1 MSKIYL
7 GIGLAL
13 VLAIPAA
20 ASAATVPVTSLTG
33 DFAASNSTVTLT
45 ADGVHFGTYAD
56 GGAVGGSLTYHG
68 LDGQP
73 LSALSDFSYTFSY
86 RQAGATTGAAPY
98 ARVFIDADPTAD
110 SPSTGDPGLD
120 AFLNYNDGIPNND
133 IDHDIV
139 LDPSMTGAT
148 PAPGGTCPAV
158 EPAQATDLTFTMAT
172 HLVRFDDDPG
182 ATCATSVMTFAD
194 AKAAAGAGATI
205 SSMLVSHGNST
216 GADVSALMPRITV
229 NGTTFEFGAPQSGPA
244 GPAGPAGGTVTIVQ
258 QPTQLT
264 QTTVAS
270 SRLVGNTL
278 RVLHAPKRK
287 GERLVSVRAWLLTP
301 TGTKRLPVDG
311 RAIKVDLR
319 PKPVGN
325 YNVILKSK
333 YRRKDGTVHTV
344 RTTRNLSVTVA

>member
-20 ASAATVPVTSLTG
+20 ASAATVPVTSLSG
-33 DFAASNSTVTLT
+33 DFAATNSTVTLT
-45 ADGVHFGTYAD
+45 TDGVHFGTYGDAT
-56 GGAVGGSLTYHG
+56 AIGGSLFYNGFNGRPLGDLTELNYVFTYRAGSETG
-68 LDGQP
+68 LD
-73 LSALSDFSYTFSY
+73 T
-86 RQAGATTGAAPY
+86 AAPY
-98 ARVFIDADPTAD
+98 LRVFTDANGNHVFDGAD
-110 SPSTGDPGLD
+110 NSV
-120 AFLNYNDGIPNND
+120 I
-133 IDHDIV
+133 
-139 LDPSMTGAT
+139 LDPSYCAT
-148 PAPGGTCPAV
+148 V
-158 EPAQATDLTFTMAT
+158 DNDQATLLTYDMVGDSVRYNDDGCDGVPPDNQPWDDVITAHGTEEVIGIAVTQGFAAT
-172 HLVRFDDDPG
+172 G
-182 ATCATSVMTFAD
+182 T
-194 AKAAAGAGATI
+194 
-205 SSMLVSHGNST
+205 
-216 GADVSALMPRITV
+216 DVSALLTELSV
-229 NGTTFEFGAPQSGPA
+229 NGTVFDFGAPQSGPA

-287 GERLVSVRAWLLTP
+287 GERLLSVRAWLLTP

-311 RAIKVDLR
+311 MAIKVDLR

>member
-1 MSKIYL
+1 MKVL
-7 GIGLAL
+7 LTAAVAAL
-13 VLAIPAA
+13 FAIPAA
-20 ASAATVPVTSLTG
+20 ASAAVVPVTSLSG
-33 DFAASNSTVTLT
+33 DFGATNSTVTLT

-56 GGAVGGSLTYHG
+56 GGAIGGTLTYNGFNGHT
-68 LDGQP
+68 LAE
-73 LSALSDFSYTFSY
+73 LADFSYTFSY
-86 RQAGATTGAAPY
+86 RASDNTTGAAPY
-98 ARVFIDADPTAD
+98 ARVFIDADPAVDT
-110 SPSTGDPGLD
+110 PSTGDPGLD
-120 AFLNYNDGIPNND
+120 AFLGYNDGVPNND

-158 EPAQATDLTFTMAT
+158 EPAQATDLTFSMAT

-182 ATCATSVMTFAD
+182 AACATSVMTFAD
-194 AKAAAGAGATI
+194 AKAAAGPTATI
-205 SSMLVSHGNST
+205 SALLVSQGNST
-216 GADVSALMPRITV
+216 GHDVSALLRQITV
-229 NGTTFEFGAPQSGPA
+229 NGTTFVFGAPQSGPA

-287 GERLVSVRAWLLTP
+287 GERLLSVRAWLLTP
-301 TGTKRLPVDG
+301 TGAKRLPVDG

-319 PKPVGN
+319 RKPVGN

-344 RTTRNLSVTVA
+344 RTTRNLSITPVA

>member
-182 ATCATSVMTFAD
+182 ATCTTSVMTFAD

-205 SSMLVSHGNST
+205 SSMLVSQGNST

-229 NGTTFEFGAPQSGPA
+229 NGTTFEFGAPVA
-244 GPAGPAGGTVTIVQ
+244 GPPGNTGTTGPTGVAGTAGTT
-258 QPTQLT
+258 
-264 QTTVAS
+264 TTVVIQQA
-270 SRLVGNTL
+270 
-278 RVLHAPKRK
+278 A
-287 GERLVSVRAWLLTP
+287 SVRLIGAQLRIIHVQRRNGEKFLSARAILR
-301 TGTKRLPVDG
+301 GKSLKVRG
-311 RAIKVDLR
+311 RAIQVDLR
-319 PKPVGN
+319 NKPAGN
-325 YNVILKSK
+325 YNVHIAAK
-333 YRRKDGTVHTV
+333 YRTKSGKVHIV
-344 RTTRNLSVTVA
+344 RSTRNLSVTVA